1 MDGMKV
7 CVGLSVGMF
16 VVGSSVGE
24 YIGTE
29 VGSSDGVV
37 DVKITVGFVLAKSD
51 DDIDGGLLC
60 TSEGRIVGVL
70 LVVDSEIGRNV
81 GAEAGRYSRCILHNT
96 L

>member
-7 CVGLSVGMF
+7 CVGLRVGIF

-37 DVKITVGFVLAKSD
+37 DVK
-51 DDIDGGLLC
+51 
-60 TSEGRIVGVL
+60 
-70 LVVDSEIGRNV
+70 
-81 GAEAGRYSRCILHNT
+81 
-96 L
+96 